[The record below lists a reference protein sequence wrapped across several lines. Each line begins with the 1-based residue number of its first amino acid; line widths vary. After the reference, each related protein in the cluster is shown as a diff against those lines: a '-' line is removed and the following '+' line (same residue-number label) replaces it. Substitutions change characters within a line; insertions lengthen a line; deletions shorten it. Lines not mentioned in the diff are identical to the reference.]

1 MRHRV
6 GNVTGG
12 IMGRT
17 LKLRQVTGGDDDRA
31 KLCEMLLEAHYL
43 GHSLR
48 ALAADPS
55 FRFAEITAS
64 IGEPLIAW
72 AKFVDDRLQ
81 AGERAFD
88 TAPSPRAG
96 TSARRR

>member
-1 MRHRV
+1 
-6 GNVTGG
+6 
-12 IMGRT
+12 
-17 LKLRQVTGGDDDRA
+17 
-31 KLCEMLLEAHYL
+31 MLLEAHYL